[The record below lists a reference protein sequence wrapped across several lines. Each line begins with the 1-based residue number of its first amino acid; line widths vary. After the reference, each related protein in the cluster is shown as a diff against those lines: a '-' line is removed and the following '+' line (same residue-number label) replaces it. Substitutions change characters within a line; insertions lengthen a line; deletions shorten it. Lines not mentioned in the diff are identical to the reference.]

1 MRSLKEHPNHRPA
14 ELPNGFESG
23 TGNGEPGTGNRRVG
37 GIERLARQAATL
49 VEKREVEY
57 FSIEARSI
65 LNRCSSDRMPFTWTI
80 NPYRGCEFGCRYCY
94 ARYTHEYMGLHDP
107 ADFENKI
114 YVKRDAART
123 LLRELTPERLAG
135 QLIALGTATDP
146 YQPAERRFRI
156 TRGVLEALAR
166 ADGVRLNI
174 TTKGDLI
181 TRDID
186 VLRQIA
192 ARGSLQVNMTV
203 TTVDVRL
210 ARVLEFRAPTPQKRL
225 AALRALGDAGLR
237 AGVNIAPIL
246 PDLTDSRE
254 SLAAVIAAAK
264 EAGATHVFANV
275 LFLKE
280 SAQKRFFPFLE
291 EYLPGLAAR
300 YARRYARS
308 AYVDAAYKRR
318 VLDLVEQL
326 KQEYGIPDRQDLET
340 PVLVHEA
347 AAQQLFL
354 GLPEPP
360 NPKHSPRLHPFAP
373 PAHQEGNNRGDRNG
387 ERDGA
392 PA

>member
-1 MRSLKEHPNHRPA
+1 MHESPLT
-14 ELPNGFESG
+14 FE
-23 TGNGEPGTGNRRVG
+23 TGNRKPGTGNRRVN
-37 GIERLARQAATL
+37 GIERLAREAATL
-49 VEKREVEY
+49 AEKREVEY
-57 FSIEARSI
+57 FGIQARSV

-94 ARYTHEYMGLHDP
+94 ARYTHEYMGLSDP

-114 YVKRDAART
+114 YAKRDAART

-146 YQPAERRFRI
+146 YQPAERRFRV
-156 TRGVLEALAR
+156 TRGLLEVLAR
-166 ADGVRLNI
+166 AEGVRLNI
-174 TTKGDLI
+174 TTKSDLI
-181 TRDID
+181 ARDLD

-192 ARGSLQVNMTV
+192 ARGSLQVNITV
-203 TTVDVRL
+203 TTMDARL
-210 ARVLEFRAPTPQKRL
+210 ARLLEFRSPTPQKRL
-225 AALRALGDAGLR
+225 AALRALRGAGLR

-254 SLAAVIAAAK
+254 SLSAVIAAAG

-280 SAQKRFFPFLE
+280 SAQRRF
-291 EYLPGLAAR
+291 LPLLQEHLPRLAAR

-308 AYVDAAYKRR
+308 AYVDREYKDR
-318 VLDLVEQL
+318 VLRLVEDL
-326 KQEYGIPDRQDLET
+326 KRQHAIPDRQDLEA
-340 PVLVHEA
+340 PAPVHEA

-360 NPKHSPRLHPFAP
+360 SCQDHSGGFGTMEARGETCYSPETSRKRLT
-373 PAHQEGNNRGDRNG
+373 R
-387 ERDGA
+387 RDTSA
-392 PA
+392 TSW

>member
-1 MRSLKEHPNHRPA
+1 MFGILTAKGGGLASLAPWRFRIMTTLFDAPQPDVK
-14 ELPNGFESG
+14 
-23 TGNGEPGTGNRRVG
+23 
-37 GIERLARQAATL
+37 GIERLAREAATL

-57 FSIEARSI
+57 LGIEARSI

-94 ARYTHEYMGLHDP
+94 ARYTHEYMGLNDP

-114 YVKRDAART
+114 YAKRDAART

-156 TRGVLEALAR
+156 TRSLLEVLAR

-181 TRDID
+181 ARDVD
-186 VLRQIA
+186 VLRRIA
-192 ARGSLQVNMTV
+192 ARGSLQVNITV
-203 TTVDVRL
+203 TTVDARL
-210 ARVLEFRAPTPQKRL
+210 ARILEFRAPTPQKRL
-225 AALRALGDAGLR
+225 AALRALRAAGIR

-246 PDLTDSRE
+246 PDLTDSHE
-254 SLAAVIAAAK
+254 SLAAVIAAARG
-264 EAGATHVFANV
+264 AGATHVFANT
-275 LFLKE
+275 LFLKA

-291 EYLPGLAAR
+291 EHFPRLAAR

-308 AYVDAAYKRR
+308 AFLDRGYKDR
-318 VLDLVEQL
+318 VLRLVDEL
-326 KQEYGIPDRQDLET
+326 KREYGIPDRQDLE
-340 PVLVHEA
+340 PPAAVHDA

-354 GLPEPP
+354 GFPEPP
-360 NPKHSPRLHPFAP
+360 RR
-373 PAHQEGNNRGDRNG
+373 QDRQ
-387 ERDGA
+387 A
-392 PA
+392 